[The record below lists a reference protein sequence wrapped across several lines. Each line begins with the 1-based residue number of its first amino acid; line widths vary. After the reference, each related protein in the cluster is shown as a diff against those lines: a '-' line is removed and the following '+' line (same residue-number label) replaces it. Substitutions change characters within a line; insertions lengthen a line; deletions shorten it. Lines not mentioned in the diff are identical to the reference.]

1 MTDVVEL
8 TREMCAIPSITD
20 DENEIVLYVKNWLEP
35 RGYTVQLQSVGDSE
49 SRFNLLATRP
59 NAKPE
64 ILLTTHLDT
73 VPPFI
78 APYDSEDGE
87 WLWGR
92 VCVMPRGSPLP

>member
-20 DENEIVLYVKNWLEP
+20 DDENEIVLYVNHWNP
-35 RGYTVQLQSVGDSE
+35 GGYTVQLQSVGDSE

-78 APYDSEDGE
+78 APYDSE
-87 WLWGR
+87 GR
-92 VCVMPRGSPLP
+92 